1 MILIFRRLQ
10 IDVKRSTGIPRSFM
24 VTTSADVKGAM
35 MTADG
40 GYAVPIV
47 DQ

>member
-1 MILIFRRLQ
+1 M
-10 IDVKRSTGIPRSFM
+10 DVKRSTGIPRSFM
-24 VTTSADVKGAM
+24 VTANADEKGAM

-40 GYAVPIV
+40 GYAVPLV